1 MSVPDMNNE
10 IKKRISEL
18 KRLQERVLPV
28 KVGREVTESVR
39 ENFRKGGFYGQPWKP
54 PYRRTLGF
62 SRAGGSYG
70 PLLSGTNHLMSSTD
84 YVPGRG
90 NVIIRNNAEY
100 AQVHNEG
107 AEIGVTPKMKRFFW
121 AKFYETAGKDTPLKS
136 GKPSASK
143 RAQQLR
149 GEAAFWQRMA
159 IKRPGS
165 RIRIPK
171 RHFIGPSPQVDRIVK
186 TIIDKELS
194 KIIR

>member
-1 MSVPDMNNE
+1 MSAPD
-10 IKKRISEL
+10 IKGIVEKRLQEL

-39 ENFRKGGFYGQPWKP
+39 ENFRKGGFYGKTWKS

-62 SRAGGSYG
+62 SGAGGSYG
-70 PLLSGTNHLMSSTD
+70 TLLSGTNHLMSSTD

-90 NVIIRNNAEY
+90 NVTIRNTADY
-100 AQVHNEG
+100 AQVHNDG

-121 AKFYETAGKDTPLKS
+121 AKYYEAKGRDMPLAS
-136 GKPSASK
+136 GRHSNSRK
-143 RAQQLR
+143 AQDLN

-159 IKRPGS
+159 LKKPGS
-165 RIRIPK
+165 RIGIPK

-186 TIIDKELS
+186 GIIDKELN
-194 KIIR
+194 KIIE

>member
-39 ENFRKGGFYGQPWKP
+39 ENFRRGGFYGQPWKP

-62 SRAGGSYG
+62 SGAGGSYG
-70 PLLSGTNHLMSSTD
+70 PLLSGTNHLMSSID

-90 NVIIRNNAEY
+90 NVRIRNTADY

-107 AEIGVTPKMKRFFW
+107 ANIPVTQKMKKFFW
-121 AKFYETAGKDTPLKS
+121 AKHYEAGGGVKGKDI
-136 GKPSASK
+136 SA
-143 RAQQLR
+143 
-149 GEAAFWQRMA
+149 EASFWQRMA
-159 IKRPGS
+159 LKKTGS
-165 RIRIPK
+165 RIKIPK
-171 RHFIGPSPQVDRIVK
+171 RHFIGPSLQVDRIVK
-186 TIIDKELS
+186 TIIDKL
-194 KIIR
+194 

>member
-1 MSVPDMNNE
+1 MSAPD
-10 IKKRISEL
+10 IKGIVEKRLQEL

-28 KVGREVTESVR
+28 KVGKEVTESVR

-62 SRAGGSYG
+62 SGAGGSYG

-107 AEIGVTPKMKRFFW
+107 AEIGVTSKMKRFFW
-121 AKFYETAGKDTPLKS
+121 AKFYEAGG
-136 GKPSASK
+136 GKGGRKAK
-143 RAQQLR
+143 ELQ

-171 RHFIGPSPQVDRIVK
+171 RLFIGPSPQVDRIVK

-194 KIIR
+194 KIIK